1 MTRHDKTTQA
11 NTRQDNKRQA
21 KTRQGRTGLDNT
33 SHQIKTWVKIQ
44 KRKRREGKIPLF
56 CRRCRLLLAQRR
68 FVIYIIYITTHVHFQ
83 WSISQDLVFKEG
95 KCSSCALVAHMR
107 HITKGMSRFVG
118 SCLVLSCLLLSYLVL
133 FVRDH

>member
-1 MTRHDKTTQA
+1 MCVCSTFHFTRH
-11 NTRQDNKRQA
+11 
-21 KTRQGRTGLDNT
+21 
-33 SHQIKTWVKIQ
+33 IKYCKSGQHTFHGIKIVL
-44 KRKRREGKIPLF
+44 KKCKKAIRFWCYHISRYKKHRHMYGKWNEL
-56 CRRCRLLLAQRR
+56 QSWWT

-83 WSISQDLVFKEG
+83 WSISQDLVFNEC